1 MHGVGTIWSAVSS
14 SSSGATALAG
24 VMVAFGLVLWLG
36 GYRVMRALLVLL
48 GITLGAAAGV
58 LTFRSVSADV
68 LASSLVNSAGG
79 GSSPLV
85 AAIIGA
91 VLGGILGYIS
101 HRPLVAGLSALIIG
115 AASVGVAVVA
125 FNINLP
131 MPAPLQGE
139 RVSEQVS
146 PVEPSLVSVTHRSGD
161 DESLDAETLAA
172 LARLTGTQH
181 DALSLREAP
190 APRADARS
198 DASRV
203 ETYEPLSRLFEQR
216 AQPATGIEAVLPQ
229 SLREAV
235 EPTTIRIQEASAS
248 LQASW
253 NDVPTPTRSALT
265 IAAAIGIAMGVLLGV
280 LWSRLAS
287 GLVTAVV
294 GAAAWLIGASVLA
307 ASISPS
313 AAAMLDQPTWMLLSA
328 WAGAA
333 LVGTAWQWRLIARRG
348 PAAATKTA

>member
-1 MHGVGTIWSAVSS
+1 
-14 SSSGATALAG
+14 
-24 VMVAFGLVLWLG
+24 MVALGLVLWLG

-58 LTFRSVSADV
+58 LALRSVSADA

-115 AASVGVAVVA
+115 AASVGIAVAA

-131 MPAPLQGE
+131 VPAPLQGE
-139 RVSEQVS
+139 RASEQIL
-146 PVEPSLVSVTHRSGD
+146 PGEPSLLSVTHRSGD
-161 DESLDAETLAA
+161 DESLDAETLAE
-172 LARLTGTQH
+172 LARLSGSQVDDPGLQETITSRP
-181 DALSLREAP
+181 DAP
-190 APRADARS
+190 S
-198 DASRV
+198 DASQASAL
-203 ETYEPLSRLFEQR
+203 ESSSRRIEHR
-216 AQPATGIEAVLPQ
+216 AQPATWIENVLPQ
-229 SLREAV
+229 SLRAAV
-235 EPTTIRIQEASAS
+235 GPTAIRLQEASAS
-248 LQASW
+248 LRASW
-253 NDVPTPTRSALT
+253 NEVPTPARSALT

-287 GLVTAVV
+287 GLVTAAV

-313 AAAMLDQPTWMLLSA
+313 AAAMVDQPTWMLLSA

-348 PAAATKTA
+348 SAAATKTA